1 MRGRIRLLRLRSGLR
16 RFASLLLHLPRIIL
30 TQSPNCLPAYR
41 VEVFDIDAISGDIA
55 LKIGSPSDTR
65 QDPPPGANGGGGVQL
80 PPSAVSAVP
89 LFLKKNKSYFLKK
102 EKKNLSCKMSYS
114 RLSLDRLRR
123 TVGVFHCCQ
132 HRRPKVSKC

>member
-1 MRGRIRLLRLRSGLR
+1 MPLLTFELLGQYSPHLISLVLFFFVSLLANSTRKNTRGRIRLLRLRSGLR

-30 TQSPNCLPAYR
+30 TQSSNCLPAYR

-89 LFLKKNKSYFLKK
+89 LF
-102 EKKNLSCKMSYS
+102 
-114 RLSLDRLRR
+114 
-123 TVGVFHCCQ
+123 
-132 HRRPKVSKC
+132 